1 MALPRSSAGSGM
13 VYGIVVGGHDDDPDP
28 NEAGNLRV
36 YFPGIH
42 GNDVD
47 ISHLSLSP
55 RIMSPTRSGQQ
66 EFPGGLDPGSLVI
79 AMKDT
84 GSNYCQIIGLA
95 NDINNSETAIPGNTD
110 LMGLARA
117 FLSTTVNVRV
127 PPNISE
133 VMEGDV
139 RVRRAQEKGTF
150 HSHNLFQGIPTNGAL
165 YSMSGSIVP
174 RVSGIS
180 TAATPFGDGIGQ
192 GLLDS
197 LPGVFMTLGKMFSL
211 LGQLVNGVS
220 RLFNIQNH
228 HKTNGRSD
236 IANAINSISFLTQA
250 VSSMNRGGFNVGG
263 RVDQDSFLD
272 NAESLLKQAV
282 TIADVSRSL
291 SGLQSNRAYW
301 GHDKLG
307 HKVLVRRTA
316 HGIDKS
322 FSISPTGSIMQFLPK
337 GLKAKINQALGVFE
351 TLGKLISLIPGMDP
365 SISNYARSAKK
376 IWRMLNRLT
385 PLSLAFMILKFT
397 LQEVSGRAI
406 TEKAISGTT
415 HQFAFIPGAPIL
427 AVRAAFLT
435 SWG

>member
-95 NDINNSETAIPGNTD
+95 NDINLSENQIPGNTD
-110 LMGLARA
+110 MMGLARA
-117 FLSTTVNVRV
+117 FLSQTVNVRV
-127 PPNISE
+127 PPNITE

-139 RVRRAQEKGTF
+139 RVRRAQEKGML
-150 HSHNLFQGIPTNGAL
+150 HSHNLYQGIPTNGAL

-174 RVSGIS
+174 RVSGVS
-180 TAATPFGDGIGQ
+180 TAQTAFGDGFGQ

-197 LPGVFMTLGKMFSL
+197 LPGVFMTLGKMFSILASSGL
-211 LGQLVNGVS
+211 LQKIGIKVPREVG
-220 RLFNIQNH
+220 I
-228 HKTNGRSD
+228 
-236 IANAINSISFLTQA
+236 AINSISMLTQA
-250 VSSMNRGGFNVGG
+250 VESMSRSGFNVGG
-263 RVDQDSFLD
+263 RVDQDSFIG
-272 NAESLLKQAV
+272 NAETLLKQAKTV
-282 TIADVSRSL
+282 SDISRSL
-291 SGLQSNRAYW
+291 ASLQSNRAYW

-307 HKVLVRRTA
+307 HKVLVRPA
-316 HGIDKS
+316 YGGNSKKI
-322 FSISPTGSIMQFLPK
+322 SISPTGSIMQFLPK
-337 GLKAKINQALGVFE
+337 GVKKAINQAFSIFE
-351 TLGKLISLIPGMDP
+351 TLAKLASLIPGMDP
-365 SISNYARSAKK
+365 SIAMYGRSAKK

-385 PLSLAFMILKFT
+385 PISLAFMIAKIIA
-397 LQEVSGRAI
+397 QETFPRAI
-406 TEKAISGTT
+406 GQKLINFTT
-415 HQFAFIPGAPIL
+415 HTVAPPVL
-427 AVRAAFLT
+427 AARAAFAGL
-435 SWG
+435 